1 MRERIRDIDRLQHIN
16 ECINHVKD
24 FLQGK
29 NFEDMKSDVMCYHAV
44 VYNIMIIGEVANL
57 LTKEFREEHAEV
69 PWRDIVNMRNV
80 LVHGYFTTSAVFIW
94 ETYTK
99 DLPLLQKQVSLYIE
113 ELLQGG

>member
-44 VYNIMIIGEVANL
+44 VYNTNDY
-57 LTKEFREEHAEV
+57 R
-69 PWRDIVNMRNV
+69 
-80 LVHGYFTTSAVFIW
+80 
-94 ETYTK
+94 
-99 DLPLLQKQVSLYIE
+99 
-113 ELLQGG
+113 